1 MPGVVVVGAQW
12 GDEGKGRIVDY
23 LAKRADVVVRYQ
35 GGNNAGHTVEVDNV
49 KYKLHLIPSG
59 ILHPGKVCIIGNGMV
74 IDPIAL
80 VEEIRYLESYRID
93 VRSRLKISDRAHV
106 VMPYHK
112 LLDELEEERKGQ
124 YQLGTTRRGIG
135 PAYVDKAQRVGI
147 RMSDLLDEKIFEE
160 RLIMNLEEKNFI
172 LEKIYKVKGFE
183 KSSIME
189 SYLKAAEELKDMV
202 CDTSSIIYESSQE
215 GKKILYEGAQG
226 TFLDLDLGTY
236 PYVTSS
242 HPIAG
247 GVCIGAGIGP
257 TMIDKVIGVV
267 KAYTTRV
274 GKGPFPSELLDPT
287 GDYIRERGFEYGTT
301 TGRPRR
307 CGWLDVVMLKYAI
320 RVNGI
325 THLAITKLD
334 TLGGLEKVKICTA
347 YEYNGKLIEDFP
359 ASLEVLA
366 KCRPVYEELPGWEK
380 NVSEAAEYDRL
391 PGNLRRYVEKV
402 KELVG
407 VDICFVSVGPGR
419 NQGFELIE
427 VI

>member
-1 MPGVVVVGAQW
+1 MAGVVVVGAQW
-12 GDEGKGRIVDY
+12 GDEGKGRIVDF
-23 LAKRADVVVRYQ
+23 LAQRADIVVRYQ

-59 ILHPGKVCIIGNGMV
+59 MLHPGKICVIGNGV
-74 IDPIAL
+74 VVDPIAL
-80 VEEIRYLESYRID
+80 VEEIKYLESYGID
-93 VRSRLKISDRAHV
+93 VRQRLKISDRAHL

-112 LLDELEEERKGQ
+112 LLDELEEERKGKL
-124 YQLGTTRRGIG
+124 QLGTTRKGIG
-135 PAYVDKAQRVGI
+135 PAYVDKARRIGI
-147 RMSDLLDEKIFEE
+147 RMCDLFDEKIFEE
-160 RLIMNLEEKNFI
+160 RLSMVLEEKNSLF
-172 LEKIYKVKGFE
+172 EKIYGVKGFE

-189 SYLKAAEELKDMV
+189 SYLRAAEELKEMV
-202 CDTSSIIYESSQE
+202 CDTSSIIYRGARE
-215 GKKILYEGAQG
+215 GKKVLYEGAQG
-226 TFLDLDLGTY
+226 TFLDVDLGTY

-257 TMIDKVIGVV
+257 TMVDKVVGVV

-274 GKGPFPSELLDPT
+274 GKGPFPTELTDST
-287 GDYIRERGFEYGTT
+287 GDYIRERGYEYGTT

-307 CGWLDVVMLKYAI
+307 CGWLDVVMLKYAV

-334 TLGGLEKVKICTA
+334 TLGGLDKVRLCTA
-347 YEYNGKLIEDFP
+347 YECEGKLVQDFP
-359 ASLEVLA
+359 ASLEFLA
-366 KCRPVYEELPGWEK
+366 KCRPVYEELPGWGED
-380 NVSEAAEYDRL
+380 VSEAAEYDKL
-391 PGNLRRYVEKV
+391 PANLRRYVERIS
-402 KELVG
+402 ELLD

-427 VI
+427 VM